1 MNCEQRI
8 GRRIR
13 ELRKSYRL
21 SQGQLARKAGI
32 RQAHL
37 CLIENIKQS
46 ITINTLRKILNALD
60 KDLVAFFSDLE
71 HEQEVVYPAGSYT
84 ALQAA
89 NNTHEH
95 RQLSPANG
103 GCRLEVIQ
111 TTVQQEGD
119 LGKPHVHKGEEF
131 GMVLHGEG
139 TLTLEAKQYGLK
151 KGDRFYFNSELK
163 HTVSNPSPTEELH
176 LLIVCTPPAF

>member
-1 MNCEQRI
+1 MSCERSI
-8 GRRIR
+8 GRRIC

-21 SQGQLARKAGI
+21 SQGQLAKEAGI

-37 CLIENIKQS
+37 CLIENNKQS

-60 KDLVAFFSDLE
+60 KDLAAFFLNLE
-71 HEQEVVYPAGSYT
+71 REQEVVYPAGSYT
-84 ALQAA
+84 SIQAA
-89 NNTHEH
+89 NDTHEI

-111 TTVQQEGD
+111 TTVQPEGD
-119 LGKPHVHKGEEF
+119 LGKPHVHRGEEF
-131 GMVLHGEG
+131 GMVLQGKG
-139 TLTLEAKQYGLK
+139 ILTLEAKQYGLK
-151 KGDRFYFNSELK
+151 KGDRFYINSELK

-176 LLIVCTPPAF
+176 LLTVCTPPAF